1 MPFVNIRLVKELIAD
16 APAKK
21 KAAIGKRVAET
32 ISEVTGLPPQEVW
45 IVFEEVEA
53 KNWYLG
59 TTDVETLRFKK

>member
-16 APAKK
+16 APAKT
-21 KAAIGKRVAET
+21 KAAMGKRIAET

-59 TTDVETLRFKK
+59 TNDVETLRFRK

>member
-21 KAAIGKRVAET
+21 KAAIGQRVADA
-32 ISEVTGLPPQEVW
+32 ISEITGLPPQEVW

-53 KNWYLG
+53 RNWYLG
-59 TTDVETLRFKK
+59 TADVEMLRFRK